1 MSSNQSDVARLR
13 EQIEREYE
21 AMQQVMYGPAMVARH
36 DIISHSYKAVGT
48 YQHELASIVGNEQA
62 TDIMCQAYYQV
73 IEQEGPQ
80 CK

>member
-21 AMQQVMYGPAMVARH
+21 AMQQAMYGPAMVARH
-36 DIISHSYKAVGT
+36 DIISHSYEAVGT
-48 YQHELASIVGNEQA
+48 YRNKLTCIVGNDQA

-73 IEQEGPQ
+73 MEQEGPQ